1 MNLLSIFS
9 NIEETNTLYVVI
21 AIVVILLLWGL
32 VKIIDKKSEKW
43 GLYLTSLIS

>member
-9 NIEETNTLYVVI
+9 NIGETDTLYVVI

-32 VKIIDKKSEKW
+32 VKMGGKKK
-43 GLYLTSLIS
+43 

>member
-9 NIEETNTLYVVI
+9 NIEETDTLYVVI

-32 VKIIDKKSEKW
+32 IKIGRKKK
-43 GLYLTSLIS
+43 

>member
-9 NIEETNTLYVVI
+9 NIEETDTLYVVT

-32 VKIIDKKSEKW
+32 VKMGGKKK
-43 GLYLTSLIS
+43 